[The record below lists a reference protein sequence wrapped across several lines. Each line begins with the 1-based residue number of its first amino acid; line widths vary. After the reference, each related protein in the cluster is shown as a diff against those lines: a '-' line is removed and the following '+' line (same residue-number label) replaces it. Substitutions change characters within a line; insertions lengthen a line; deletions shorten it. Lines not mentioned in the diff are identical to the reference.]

1 MQQDLKD
8 GEDILRITKGALEEN
23 NINRARELVK
33 ALPTLEAGVDALAKG
48 STELNNGMKEF
59 NKEGINKLYDTGE
72 KGKEEV
78 DKLLA
83 AKDELVKMSKEYD
96 TFTGKDE
103 KMNGSVKFIMK
114 TDELKTKEETKES
127 VKEEEK
133 GGFINWIKEV
143 FSKIFG

>member
-78 DKLLA
+78 NKLLV

-114 TDELKTKEETKES
+114 S
-127 VKEEEK
+127 
-133 GGFINWIKEV
+133 
-143 FSKIFG
+143 